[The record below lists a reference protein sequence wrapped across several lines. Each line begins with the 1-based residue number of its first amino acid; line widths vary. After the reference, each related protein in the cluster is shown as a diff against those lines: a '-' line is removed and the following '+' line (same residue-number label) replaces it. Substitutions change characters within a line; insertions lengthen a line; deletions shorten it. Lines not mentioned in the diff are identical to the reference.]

1 MSFSTQKRRR
11 KETKLA
17 KSSNLYQIQMKF
29 QLEKK
34 SDIQLPAY
42 TPSKLQTTIGH
53 HRTPISNP
61 NSKPSKCLLKSEPKY
76 LSPSWTH
83 NHSSRKSIKGNFQ
96 ILPNTTIGIQRIRRK
111 LVQ

>member
-1 MSFSTQKRRR
+1 
-11 KETKLA
+11 
-17 KSSNLYQIQMKF
+17 MKF

-34 SDIQLPAY
+34 IDIRLPAY

-53 HRTPISNP
+53 HQTPISNP
-61 NSKPSKCLLKSEPKY
+61 NSKPSKRLPKSEPNY

-96 ILPNTTIGIQRIRRK
+96 ILPNNTTIGIQRIRRK
-111 LVQ
+111 LVQRRKEN